1 MNYYECQCADGY
13 TGNGLQCFDANGTMA
28 VSGDAYVELE
38 MTLKSEV
45 ETFPFDP
52 STDLPTGVELQDLID
67 QMGSVD
73 TSCSSGSGC
82 TSSFNINE
90 INN

>member
-1 MNYYECQCADGY
+1 MAIQVHILHSLLFLCFFSALIPV

-45 ETFPFDP
+45 K
-52 STDLPTGVELQDLID
+52 
-67 QMGSVD
+67 
-73 TSCSSGSGC
+73 
-82 TSSFNINE
+82 
-90 INN
+90 